1 MLDKSYI
8 GKTYPRFVFEVE
20 KGRIRQFAD
29 AIGDPDPI
37 YRDVAV
43 ARAAGYR
50 TVPAP
55 PTFAFVAVM
64 DSDQMFMPLR
74 ELGVDMTR
82 TLHGEQWFDYGA
94 PIYAGDLLSGETRIV
109 DIYDKKGGALEFIVL
124 ETALTNQTGERAA
137 TMRGIVVVRN

>member
-1 MLDKSYI
+1 MLDKSFI
-8 GKTYPRFVFEVE
+8 GKTYRRFVFEVE

-29 AIGDPDPI
+29 AIGDPDPV

-50 TVPAP
+50 TIPAP
-55 PTFAFVAVM
+55 PTFAYVAVM

-74 ELGVDMTR
+74 DLKVDVAR
-82 TLHGEQWFDYGA
+82 ALHGEQWFDYGA

-109 DIYDKKGGALEFIVL
+109 DIYDKKGGALDFVVTETVL
-124 ETALTNQTGERAA
+124 ANQNGARVA
-137 TMRGIVVVRN
+137 TMRGVVVVRN